1 MLRTSSSGSSAS
13 RARGERA
20 VAEQRGRVGRL
31 ELAEQVDV
39 LRADLERR
47 AARRE
52 HAQVGGRRDEEGHQ
66 LGHGVDDV
74 LAVVEHEQAR
84 PLRQPLRDAAADVE
98 ALLGRQRPLRA
109 DRVAHAE
116 HGADLADDVLGG
128 R

>member
-1 MLRTSSSGSSAS
+1 MLRTMLLGQLGVG
-13 RARGERA
+13 ARGERA

-66 LGHGVDDV
+66 LGRGVDDV

-84 PLRQPLRDAAADVE
+84 ALRQPLRDAAADVE

-116 HGADLADDVLGG
+116 HGADLADDVLG
-128 R
+128 RR